1 MKKYFSASILLLLG
15 VFVVYECYK
24 NFISQRSLVG
34 GYINKNFDYQGVLS
48 DIPYQTDT
56 LMLLSDNTFTSSYWG
71 KGTYKVKYSLT
82 GTKIILI
89 YRYKFG
95 LASFSTTVTRLQGV
109 TPVIIL
115 DELHNHYLEKTRLWK
130 GPSWDCLL

>member
-56 LMLLSDNTFTSSYWG
+56 LRLLSDNTFTSSYWG
-71 KGTYKVKYSLT
+71 KGTYKLKYSLT
-82 GTKIILI
+82 GTKIELI
-89 YRYKFG
+89 YHYQYG
-95 LASFSTTVTRLQGV
+95 LAGFSTTVTRLHGV

-130 GPSWDCLL
+130 GSSWDWLL

>member
-1 MKKYFSASILLLLG
+1 MKIHILTSILLLVG
-15 VFVVYECYK
+15 VFVVFESYK
-24 NFISQRSLVG
+24 NFISQGSVVG

-71 KGTYKVKYSLT
+71 KGTYKLKYSLT
-82 GTKIILI
+82 GTKIELI
-89 YRYKFG
+89 YRYQYG
-95 LASFSTTVTRLQGV
+95 LAGFSTTVTRLHGV

-115 DELHNHYLEKTRLWK
+115 DELHNHYFEKNRLWS
-130 GPSWDCLL
+130 GTSCD